1 MLLVGSW
8 FGSGMSHSVS
18 KALLLGV
25 GKGLILVGKVMVQQG
40 STLEN

>member
-8 FGSGMSHSVS
+8 CGSGMPPVS
-18 KALLLGV
+18 KVLLLGV